1 MKKKLIIFVICLF
14 FATANHS
21 CRSLGLCEPEKLSF
35 ARTNFLGT
43 QLRTRG
49 YYYGDSI
56 FSEGEYSV
64 KVVLLFRNGIFLD
77 NYPIKLSKFFFDPQ
91 LPIVSSDVLNNSQD
105 YWGVF
110 KINNQ
115 QFFIEHWMTPLDG
128 CPKVVKEEAEIL
140 NDSTYVLKRTNKIY
154 RFRASLV
161 KPDSTNNFIK

>member
-64 KVVLLFRNGIFLD
+64 KVVLLYRNGIFLN

-91 LPIVSSDVLNNSQD
+91 LPIVSSEVLNNRQ
-105 YWGVF
+105 YHWGIF
-110 KINNQ
+110 KIDNQ
-115 QFFIEHWMTPLDG
+115 KLTIEYWNPSFDG
-128 CPKVVKEEAEIL
+128 CPKVVKEEADIL
-140 NDSTYVLKRTNKIY
+140 NDTTFVIKGKNKIY